1 MYDNS
6 SLKSDGF
13 HIKLTDQRKHA
24 NLNKLTESSRFQHSM
39 RSKRNPMTLKNSTS
53 CVHFIKN
60 KDYNFSTIGL
70 MTTTYL
76 ALLN

>member
-13 HIKLTDQRKHA
+13 HIKLTDWRKHA
-24 NLNKLTESSRFQHSM
+24 NLNKLTESSPFQDSM
-39 RSKRNPMTLKNSTS
+39 RSKRNPMTSKNSTS

-60 KDYNFSTIGL
+60 KDYNFSAIGL

-76 ALLN
+76 VLLN